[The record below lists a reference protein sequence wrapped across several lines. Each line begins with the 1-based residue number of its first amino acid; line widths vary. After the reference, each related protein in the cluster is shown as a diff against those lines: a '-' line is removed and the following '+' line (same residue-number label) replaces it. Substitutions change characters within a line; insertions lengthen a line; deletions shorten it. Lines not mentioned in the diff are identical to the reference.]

1 MNAKTILLLTLFAMF
16 AASAGLGA
24 QNTGAFSVH
33 ATYSD
38 GRAVQGFVEIFR
50 KYDDKLIPV
59 SKQPLVNGK
68 IEIELPAGEY
78 NAIITTSVEL
88 EPQVKSRVAIDIA
101 AGERQDWKPVFGQA
115 TVNFLAKDNRGGP
128 VEACISVMRPVGF
141 GEQGGL
147 IWKSLPRSVNTASG
161 KATLLLAPGK
171 YRISYIPKDIIGCPN
186 LYEDMDL
193 ADKEVR
199 QYEPTIEHGSLVVEA
214 KDFRGPVPAR
224 ITIYAARQGGRNP
237 APQYT
242 CAFDGRPMTL
252 RLQPARYSIDIT
264 ADTKAIIP
272 PTSQTF
278 EPVKIDNDEPV
289 KIDNETKE
297 SISAYFKCA
306 RLKIDCEMFGSNRVR
321 VELHGYSEET
331 KGFAPFESL
340 SLASG
345 SVDVVLIAGKYRAI
359 VVDEWVSPQQ
369 RYELREIDL
378 VDGETVKRSC
388 KIERGEICVVAAL
401 TKTAPGTVS
410 LFRKEGAVALC
421 VTTWPLEDG
430 EKILRLP
437 AGVYRLLTTV
447 QVGSKLVDYEG
458 KWRTLEDRAR
468 IMEALDLKSLTRSDM
483 PLIDIWGPYELGDGD
498 GALEVGED
506 LRVRVRITRATG
518 TTTTVSVNPLEG
530 TGSPAILGSISGNS
544 EKDEFETRLT
554 APGRYVIVVKTRN
567 DHSGKETVVKKE
579 FTVVGKR

>member
-1 MNAKTILLLTLFAMF
+1 MNAKTILLLTLFATL

-68 IEIELPAGEY
+68 IEIKLPAGEY
-78 NAIITTSVEL
+78 NAIITTSAEL
-88 EPQVKSRVAIDIA
+88 EPQVKSRVGLNLA

-115 TVNFLAKDNRGGP
+115 TVNFLAKDNKGGP
-128 VEACISVMRPVGF
+128 VEACISVMFHAALDDRGNAVWQP
-141 GEQGGL
+141 
-147 IWKSLPRSVNTASG
+147 LPRSVNTASG

-171 YRISYIPKDIIGCPN
+171 YRISYVPKDIIGCPN

-199 QYEPTIEHGSLVVEA
+199 RYEPTIEHGSLVVKA

-224 ITIYAARQGGRNP
+224 ITIYAARQGGRSP

-242 CAFDGRPMTL
+242 CAFDGRPLTL

-264 ADTKAIIP
+264 ADSKAIIP

-278 EPVKIDNDEPV
+278 EPVKIDNA
-289 KIDNETKE
+289 TKK

-306 RLKIDCEMFGSNRVR
+306 RLKIDCEAFGSNRVR

-378 VDGETVKRSC
+378 VDGAMVERSC

-401 TKTAPGTVS
+401 TKKASGTVS

-430 EKILRLP
+430 EKVLRLP

-458 KWRTLEDRAR
+458 EWRTLEDRAR

-506 LRVRVRITRATG
+506 LRVRVQITRATG

-530 TGSPAILGSISGNS
+530 SGSPTILGSISGNS

-554 APGRYVIVVKTRN
+554 APGRYALVVKTRN